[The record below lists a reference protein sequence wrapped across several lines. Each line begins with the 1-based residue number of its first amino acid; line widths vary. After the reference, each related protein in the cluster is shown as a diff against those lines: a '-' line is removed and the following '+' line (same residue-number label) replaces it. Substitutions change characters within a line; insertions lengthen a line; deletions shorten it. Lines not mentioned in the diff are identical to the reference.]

1 MEIINN
7 IINFKDLRQTDHSAS
22 NYQSICQRFS
32 LIFLFNLPKLTP
44 ENVSEAKRF
53 MLFIDEIYEN
63 KTALIINAKVKIDEI
78 YNQGIGS
85 EAFKRTQSRLQEIK
99 SDNYW
104 QTSKINF
111 LK

>member
-44 ENVSEAKRF
+44 DNVSEAKRF

-63 KTALIINAKVKIDEI
+63 KTALIITAKVKLMKFTIKESALKPS
-78 YNQGIGS
+78 NANS
-85 EAFKRTQSRLQEIK
+85 PVFKKLNLTITGK
-99 SDNYW
+99 PV
-104 QTSKINF
+104 K
-111 LK
+111 